1 MSEVRNMRHSFIL
14 FSLVFCL
21 LIAIENK
28 VFGSFYHGENSVG
41 LFFNIFEVFCFVLV
55 LALLIPVLVTCQSTC
70 LSKCQSTCLTKY
82 MFCIVLL
89 LALLCP
95 ALVTCQS
102 TCLSKYVSRP
112 EIGAPRYYYILE
124 VLCIVLLLEVSYSIL
139 VAYQTNYVV
148 KLWTIPFKNWCY
160 CSVGSYIF
168 YISNMA
174 AYLFVRA
181 LSITRFCYI
190 HVTCQYYRFK
200 FLVSITFFK
209 LFFTTVLCM
218 LSCFYSLPYITQVM
232 ISIYCNIY
240 IPFHRV
246 IFLNGEC
253 CYIKLS

>member
-28 VFGSFYHGENSVG
+28 VFD
-41 LFFNIFEVFCFVLV
+41 IFEVFCFVLV

-181 LSITRFCYI
+181 LSIPRFCYI

-218 LSCFYSLPYITQVM
+218 LSCFYSLPYITQEVM
-232 ISIYCNIY
+232 ISIYCNKRDSTY
-240 IPFHRV
+240 LFTV
-246 IFLNGEC
+246 LYFLNGEC
-253 CYIKLS
+253 WYIKLS